1 MANLN
6 KLFIDF
12 NDKITISKNKSD
24 NLKTSRNALRN
35 DIKDWFSSAGKL
47 QPKFCW
53 QGSYA
58 MNTLV
63 NPLNGND
70 YDLDDGIYLQG
81 FDDKEQEDWISTST
95 AHRWIKDAVDNRTKQ
110 DVVDKNT
117 CVRVPYATGYHIDLP
132 VYICSEEIAYLAHKD
147 KGWIVSDPKA
157 FRDWFINKVNENGE
171 QLRRIVKYLK
181 AWKDYNEVPLKGL
194 EITILAANCFD
205 GYLQRD
211 DRCLAN
217 TVEEIIV
224 VLEKKFE
231 CIKPVLPGEDL
242 FEGISETKKNKILN
256 SLKQLKDE
264 LEKANNESDEKTA
277 SEYVR
282 EVLGERFPL
291 GAESTKAMFSAS
303 AMPGVLRRDGR
314 SA

>member
-12 NDKITISKNKSD
+12 NDNITIAKSKSD
-24 NLKTSRNALRN
+24 NLKTSRDALRN
-35 DIKDWFSSAGKL
+35 DIKNWFSDEEML

-58 MNTLV
+58 MKTLI

-81 FDDKEQEDWISTST
+81 YDDREQDEWISTAT
-95 AHRWIKDAVDNRTKQ
+95 AHRWVKRAVDNRTKQ
-110 DVVDKNT
+110 DVVDKST

-132 VYICSEEIAYLAHKD
+132 IYICKEKIAYLAHKD
-147 KGWIVSDPKA
+147 KGWIESDPKA
-157 FRDWFINKVNENGE
+157 FKDWFISNVNQNGE

-194 EITILAANCFD
+194 EITILATNCFD

-217 TVEEIIV
+217 TVEEIIA

-231 CIKPVLPGEDL
+231 CVKPVLPGEDL
-242 FEGISETKKNKILN
+242 FEGASESKKTKILN
-256 SLKQLKDE
+256 SLKRLKDK
-264 LEKANNESDEKTA
+264 LNQANNESDEKIA

-282 EVLGERFPL
+282 EVLGKRFPL
-291 GAESTKAMFSAS
+291 GNTSTNAMFAAS